1 MKRLILGLIT
11 VLILS
16 VPASADIIFT
26 LKNGNTLKWKNYTE
40 ENSQY
45 CTQKDY
51 GKICISKDTVVSTKE
66 AEIKK
71 EISEGDKI
79 IIVMPS
85 RSKEEIEK
93 EMVERQTELKKREE
107 GEKIEEAKK
116 QEEKAMQEKAEEAKK
131 KEAKEAV
138 EKERLIRIEEE
149 KVEAAKRTADAA
161 ERNAA
166 ATSRNADATEMLNY
180 KFRRR

>member
-16 VPASADIIFT
+16 VPASADIVLT

-51 GKICISKDTVVSTKE
+51 GKICISTDTIVSTKE
-66 AEIKK
+66 TEIKE

-93 EMVERQTELKKREE
+93 EMAERQTELKKREE

-116 QEEKAMQEKAEEAKK
+116 
-131 KEAKEAV
+131 KEAE
-138 EKERLIRIEEE
+138 EKERLMKIEEE
-149 KVEAAKRTADAA
+149 KAEAARRSAKAA
-161 ERNAA
+161 EDYNRLIKIQHYDN
-166 ATSRNADATEMLNY
+166 MV
-180 KFRRR
+180 K